1 MCYRHRSIASLQN
14 VAAGTQS
21 AHDIDMYKGILA
33 IAALAVLSVPVG
45 AQSIPRRATFH
56 SGESPNE
63 GKCTIEVVVDIVAE
77 VEVRGDNAV
86 LRTISGQ
93 PAQWR
98 RFECTGRM
106 PNNPANFR
114 FKGIDGRGRQELIRD
129 PRSGGAAVVRIEDR
143 AGGAE
148 GYTFDLIWTGSPAY
162 SGPGSFPP
170 HEGFP
175 GDRDGFP
182 GDRDRAR
189 PPNRFTAEQAI
200 RVCQDGV
207 RQQAFDRFGRAN
219 IVFRRTSIDDNP
231 GRNDWV
237 IGTIE
242 VRRDRRSDLFQFS
255 CSVNFENGRVRSV
268 QIDPLDRDDRR

>member
-1 MCYRHRSIASLQN
+1 MH
-14 VAAGTQS
+14 
-21 AHDIDMYKGILA
+21 KGFLT

-45 AQSIPRRATFH
+45 AQSLPRRATFRG
-56 SGESPNE
+56 GESPNE

-106 PNNPANFR
+106 PDNPPNFR
-114 FKGIDGRGRQELIRD
+114 FKGIDGRGRQDLIRD
-129 PRSGGAAVVRIEDR
+129 PRNGGAAVVRIEDR
-143 AGGAE
+143 DGGAE
-148 GYTFDLIWTGSPAY
+148 GYTFDLIWTGSPEY
-162 SGPGSFPP
+162 TGPGGPP
-170 HEGFP
+170 PREGFP
-175 GDRDGFP
+175 GDRDGSP
-182 GDRDRAR
+182 GDRNR
-189 PPNRFTAEQAI
+189 PPSRFTAEQAI

-207 RQQAFDRFGRAN
+207 RQRVFDRFGRADV
-219 IVFRRTSIDDNP
+219 VFRRTNIDDKP

-242 VRRDRRSDLFQFS
+242 VLRGRRSDLFQFS
-255 CSVNFENGRVRSV
+255 CSVNFDNGRVRSV
-268 QIDPLDRDDRR
+268 QVDPVDRDRR